1 MSKKVRAILSRV
13 FKRGHPDVYTAA
25 KLYAE
30 KKGIAT
36 TDVVASA
43 VTAYLASDAEGKE
56 ELEQAVQARRSSG
69 GGGGK
74 ASLKPAIEMF
84 KEMCGAMGD
93 MFNTMNTAR
102 SSLQASSLI
111 ADYKAV
117 TSAAQEIKK
126 IGGEGGS
133 GSLEDTIATV
143 FLENLFGGKMKGRL
157 KGKKSGKSTGK
168 AEVEEVDLK
177 D

>member
-1 MSKKVRAILSRV
+1 MSKKVKAILSRV
-13 FKRGHPDVYTAA
+13 FRRGHPDVYTAA

-36 TDVVASA
+36 SDVIAA
-43 VTAYLASDAEGKE
+43 ATTAYLASDAEGKE

-69 GGGGK
+69 GGSGI
-74 ASLKPAIEMF
+74 SMKPAIEMF

-102 SSLQASSLI
+102 STLQASSLV

-133 GSLEDTIATV
+133 GSLEDKVAEI
-143 FLENLFGGKMKGRL
+143 FLTKMLGGSL
-157 KGKKSGKSTGK
+157 KGAKSKKKTGK
-168 AEVEEVDLK
+168 ADVEEVDLK

>member
-1 MSKKVRAILSRV
+1 MSKKVKAILSRV
-13 FKRGHPDVYTAA
+13 FRRGHPDVYTAA

-30 KKGIAT
+30 KKGLSTA
-36 TDVVASA
+36 DVIASA
-43 VTAYLASDAEGKE
+43 TTAYLASDAEGKE
-56 ELEQAVQARRSSG
+56 ELEEAVKARRAS

-74 ASLKPAIEMF
+74 ADLQPAIDMF
-84 KEMCGAMGD
+84 KQMCGAMGD

-117 TSAAQEIKK
+117 TEAASEIKK
-126 IGGEGGS
+126 IGGESGS
-133 GSLEDTIATV
+133 GSLEDKVATI
-143 FLENLFGGKMKGRL
+143 FLEKMLGGSL
-157 KGKKSGKSTGK
+157 KGAKSKKSTGK
-168 AEVEEVDLK
+168 APVEEVDLK